1 MINSIKVRV
10 FYLEKKINYRP
21 NKIIFKKKSSQIEVF
36 QTQNTVK
43 TLLSLLNINNK
54 TIIET

>member
-1 MINSIKVRV
+1 MMNSITFRV
-10 FYLEKKINYRP
+10 FYLEKKNYRP
-21 NKIIFKKKSSQIEVF
+21 NKVTFKKKISQIEVF
-36 QTQNTVK
+36 QTENTVK

>member
-1 MINSIKVRV
+1 MNSITVRV
-10 FYLEKKINYRP
+10 FYLEKKNYRP
-21 NKIIFKKKSSQIEVF
+21 NKVTFKKKISQIEVF
-36 QTQNTVK
+36 QTENTVK